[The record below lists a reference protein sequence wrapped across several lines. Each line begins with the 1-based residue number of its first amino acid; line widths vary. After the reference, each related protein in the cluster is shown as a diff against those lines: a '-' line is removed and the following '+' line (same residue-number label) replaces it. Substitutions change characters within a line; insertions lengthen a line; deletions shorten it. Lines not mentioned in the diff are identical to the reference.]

1 MTAVLYLDVYFAV
14 NFFMDFLL
22 LLLVRKILG
31 ICAEN
36 RRMAP
41 GRTMRLAAAAA
52 AGAFWA
58 CAEAVIRLQENR
70 VFGKQQLP
78 GQEPEL

>member
-22 LLLVRKILG
+22 LLLVRKLLG

-36 RRMAP
+36 RKMAP
-41 GRTMRLAAAAA
+41 GRT
-52 AGAFWA
+52 
-58 CAEAVIRLQENR
+58 LQPVWER
-70 VFGKQQLP
+70 SGPVQRQ
-78 GQEPEL
+78 